1 MKLKQILKK
10 IIPVSRFAYQSLKEE
25 VEILKQ
31 DLGALKKECEV
42 LKQDYERMD
51 VKFTDVIRKNAED
64 YNNV

>member
-31 DLGALKKECEV
+31 DLGA
-42 LKQDYERMD
+42 
-51 VKFTDVIRKNAED
+51 
-64 YNNV
+64 